1 MLLVELRP
9 LDNEVTLLLVVDRPL
24 ETDEDSDDT
33 LLLVELRPDDSE
45 VTLLLVVDRPL
56 ETDEDSDETLL
67 LVELKPDDSDV
78 TLRWSWTGR
87 WRWTRTATTHCCWWS
102 SVRTTAK

>member
-1 MLLVELRP
+1 M
-9 LDNEVTLLLVVDRPL
+9 
-24 ETDEDSDDT
+24 T

-67 LVELKPDDSDV
+67 LVELRPLDSEV
-78 TLRWSWTGR
+78 TLLLW
-87 WRWTRTATTHCCWWS
+87 
-102 SVRTTAK
+102 